1 MDELD
6 VGQNKMKDTR
16 TENSN
21 DSSSTVLF
29 SAPVKWEQN
38 RLTHSFGSISVSR
51 HSVDY
56 LPGKVSVLGVP
67 FSIPRDQIESARR
80 RDNFLWRGAVT
91 LQLKQPINGRRHFI
105 FFLGGRYK
113 EFLDLMNGLAA

>member
-1 MDELD
+1 
-6 VGQNKMKDTR
+6 MKDTR
-16 TENSN
+16 TEMNE
-21 DSSSTVLF
+21 DTSSDVLF

-38 RLTHSFGSISVSR
+38 RLTHSFGSVSVSR
-51 HSVDY
+51 HSIDY

-67 FSIPRDQIESARR
+67 FSIPRDLIESARR

-91 LQLKQPINGRRHFI
+91 LQLKQPINGRSQFI

-113 EFLDLMNGLAA
+113 EFLDLIGSHSA

>member
-1 MDELD
+1 MDE
-6 VGQNKMKDTR
+6 
-16 TENSN
+16 
-21 DSSSTVLF
+21 DSVSAVLF

-38 RLTHSFGSISVSR
+38 RLTHSFGSVSVSR

-56 LPGKVSVLGVP
+56 RPGKVSVLGVP
-67 FSIPRDQIESARR
+67 FSIPRDLIESARR

-91 LQLKQPINGRRHFI
+91 LQLKQPVNGRTQFI

-113 EFLDLMNGLAA
+113 EFLDLIGSHAA